1 MTGME
6 EFAKPN
12 SSVFDRN
19 QTLFYSLYR
28 VGAKSTSLG
37 MASEQHLHL
46 SSFGIPLIVKPDDPG
61 GFSVSRW
68 ATRDKS
74 EERK

>member
-1 MTGME
+1 ME
-6 EFAKPN
+6 ELIN
-12 SSVFDRN
+12 WSSSVFDRN
-19 QTLFYSLYR
+19 QTLFYSLSG

-37 MASEQHLHL
+37 MAPEQHHL
-46 SSFGIPLIVKPDDPG
+46 SSFGIPLIVTPDDLG

>member
-1 MTGME
+1 ME
-6 EFAKPN
+6 EFVKSN

-19 QTLFYSLYR
+19 QTLFYSLHR
-28 VGAKSTSLG
+28 VGAKPASLG
-37 MASEQHLHL
+37 MASEQHHL
-46 SSFGIPLIVKPDDPG
+46 SSFGIPLIVTPDGLG

>member
-1 MTGME
+1 MGME
-6 EFAKPN
+6 EFVKSN

-37 MASEQHLHL
+37 MASEQHHL
-46 SSFGIPLIVKPDDPG
+46 SSFGIPLIVT
-61 GFSVSRW
+61 
-68 ATRDKS
+68 TRRPRRVLRQALGNKGQKRG
-74 EERK
+74 EK